1 MCWKYGLRVVIAV
14 SSSFISRF
22 YGLLMILSDIGGGNV
37 QDDVEV
43 SLPQITLHWMV
54 EQAIQSPCGIL
65 FDSEEL
71 ARIGFTV
78 PPLSPQKSPEIN
90 INDLP
95 FVASEI
101 ETTPDALDT
110 GGSVVQE
117 LRNEPDQPAPSPE
130 AHPGR
135 LNALAPIFDELKI
148 NKLWWLLEIVP
159 SSDAWQDRDGVWHN
173 KWK

>member
-54 EQAIQSPCGIL
+54 EQVIQSPCGIL

-71 ARIGFTV
+71 ARIGFAV
-78 PPLSPQKSPEIN
+78 PPPPSQKSQDIN
-90 INDLP
+90 INNPP
-95 FVASEI
+95 FVASET
-101 ETTPDALDT
+101 ETAPEVDA
-110 GGSVVQE
+110 GGFVVQE
-117 LRNEPDQPAPSPE
+117 FSNEPDQPAPSPE
-130 AHPGR
+130 AYPECS
-135 LNALAPIFDELKI
+135 NALAPIFDELKI
-148 NKLWWLLEIVP
+148 NTLWWLLEIMP

-173 KWK
+173 KWR